1 MERPREGMR
10 LAQGCIVTQAATPG
24 AESRCPFITFF
35 PKSPNSPSL
44 MSIDALCTASQR
56 THWHIHPAPP
66 SLPNQWVHG
75 HMGAQTPYG
84 FHLLQIAHHW
94 LGSFLWINQN
104 PGKLTRVLLWRQTVV
119 CVCVCC
125 WDCGGNWS
133 TQVILLTCQPQLGRV
148 SGLGII
154 ISCWQMKSLRFS
166 GVICLSLPFVGL
178 GFFPWS

>member
-119 CVCVCC
+119 CVCVCVAEIVVAT
-125 WDCGGNWS
+125 GLPRWS
-133 TQVILLTCQPQLGRV
+133 YWHVNH
-148 SGLGII
+148 S
-154 ISCWQMKSLRFS
+154 WAE
-166 GVICLSLPFVGL
+166 
-178 GFFPWS
+178 